1 VITRPQF
8 AIQLRRRLP
17 LFLMGDGSEE
27 AGEVAVYT
35 LSDPRD
41 LRDVRYVGQTRSPRS
56 RYRQH
61 VNKSCPWLPDEM
73 PWWFKA
79 PKDRP
84 LHEWIRELHRDGAR
98 LPVMIIVSWHPDIP
112 AARAAERALI
122 FQCLEQELRI
132 LNVEA
137 QIALRRTRSPH
148 QSPT

>member
-1 VITRPQF
+1 MITRAQF
-8 AIQLRRRLP
+8 ALQLRRRLP
-17 LFLMGDGSEE
+17 LLLMDEC
-27 AGEVAVYT
+27 AGAEGAVAVYT

-41 LRDVRYVGQTRSPRS
+41 VRDVRYVGQTRSPPG

-61 VNKSCPWLPDEM
+61 INKAGPWLPDEV

-98 LPVMIIVSWHPDIP
+98 LPLMIVCGWHPDIR

-122 FQCLEQELRI
+122 YLCLEQGLPI

-137 QIALRRTRSPH
+137 QIALRRACAS
-148 QSPT
+148 S

>member
-1 VITRPQF
+1 VITRTQF

-17 LFLMGDGSEE
+17 LLLMEDCRQ

-41 LRDVRYVGQTRSPRS
+41 VRDVRYVGQTRSPHS

-61 VNKSCPWLPDEM
+61 VNKASPWLPDDV

-84 LHEWIRELHRDGAR
+84 LHEWIRNLHREGAR
-98 LPVMIIVSWHPDIP
+98 LPVMIICSRHPDTA

-122 FQCLEQELRI
+122 FQCLEQGLPI

-137 QIALRRTRSPH
+137 QLALRRTCA
-148 QSPT
+148 